1 MCFVFFLSFFFCF
14 ETLLFCI
21 VLTGEKTQK
30 KIFDLRR
37 AHGEKKLSSAGG
49 VLARTPDGRISC
61 SNTLDAR
68 LAIAYAQKLPEIRA
82 ALFGEA

>member
-1 MCFVFFLSFFFCF
+1 M
-14 ETLLFCI
+14 
-21 VLTGEKTQK
+21 LTGK
-30 KIFDLRR
+30 
-37 AHGEKKLSSAGG
+37 KKLSSAGG

>member
-1 MCFVFFLSFFFCF
+1 MRGPVCCPL
-14 ETLLFCI
+14 TLCI
-21 VLTGEKTQK
+21 APEGKTSDSKLNPLPTK
-30 KIFDLRR
+30 KKR
-37 AHGEKKLSSAGG
+37 ENCSSAGG

>member
-1 MCFVFFLSFFFCF
+1 MLV
-14 ETLLFCI
+14 
-21 VLTGEKTQK
+21 
-30 KIFDLRR
+30 LRR
-37 AHGEKKLSSAGG
+37 SCSREQKPETKNLRLKKLSTPPPKKKRKNVYSAGG

-68 LAIAYAQKLPEIRA
+68 LAIAYAQRLPEIRA

>member
-1 MCFVFFLSFFFCF
+1 
-14 ETLLFCI
+14 LL
-21 VLTGEKTQK
+21 V
-30 KIFDLRR
+30 LRR
-37 AHGEKKLSSAGG
+37 SCSREQKLETKNLRLKKLSIPPPKKKKRKNVYSAGG